1 MTDTNTV
8 PTKGFILGSA
18 LYDKVKFLVQVL
30 LPAVGTLY
38 FTLGNVWG
46 WPNIEEV
53 LGSLT
58 AVGLFLGTVVG
69 ISSAS
74 YNMSDAR
81 FDGTVNVLTSDEG
94 NKLFTLE
101 LDGDPADLEQKN
113 DIVFKVRSDQLPEK

>member
-1 MTDTNTV
+1 M
-8 PTKGFILGSA
+8 
-18 LYDKVKFLVQVL
+18 
-30 LPAVGTLY
+30 Y

-74 YNMSDAR
+74 YNKSDAR